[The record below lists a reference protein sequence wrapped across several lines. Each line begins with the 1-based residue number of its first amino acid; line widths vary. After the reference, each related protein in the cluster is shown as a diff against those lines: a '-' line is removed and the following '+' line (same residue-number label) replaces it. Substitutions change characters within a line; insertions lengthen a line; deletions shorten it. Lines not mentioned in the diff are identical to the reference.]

1 MKIYCKFC
9 KAVME
14 HHEKGL
20 RTPVTICDEC
30 NSTNMPITLI
40 KSNGETHFATQV
52 KFVEWSAEELG
63 SRAKELHTGPAVG
76 FSCILDPQY
85 GYQYTWLT
93 TQISEIVSDETD
105 KDMRCIVFRTKNSD
119 YTLYICTSPQQETE
133 INFIS
138 LS

>member
-1 MKIYCKFC
+1 MKIYCRYCDKIT
-9 KAVME
+9 K

-20 RTPVTICDEC
+20 RTPVSVCSKC
-30 NSTNMPITLI
+30 SATNMPITLV
-40 KSNGETHFATQV
+40 KSNGEKHFATQV

-63 SRAKELHTGPAVG
+63 SRAKELHAEPAVG

-85 GYQYTWLT
+85 SYQYTWLT
-93 TQISEIVSDETD
+93 TQIAEIVSDETD
-105 KDMRCIVFRTKNSD
+105 KDMRKIVFRTKNSD
-119 YTLYICTSPQQETE
+119 YTLYICTEPQREAE